1 MILRE
6 IIDGVAKISVAEP
19 VFEESYDLV
28 VVGLG
33 TAGAISLIAAGR
45 EGLKILGVEQLYGM
59 GGTGTLGAITGY
71 YFGAQGGLYKEMDE
85 KELELRKGELF
96 HSGSRRETALLVRD
110 REARACGAEIKY
122 ECIVTGVYMEENK
135 VIGLR
140 LFQNGREIHVE
151 AKKVI
156 DATGEANVCFIAG
169 CDFEFGREFDA
180 QAQPVTSSSLLVNE
194 NGRVVSTNKDA
205 GFVRQHDPRDVSRVI
220 IQSNNFPMYLKEDYT
235 EENNK
240 FIAVA
245 PLLGVREGRLIKGK
259 KKLTMKE
266 AVSTAKKET
275 KPLFYTYCNLDN
287 HGKDIAFE
295 NEDLCDWMVA
305 SGLWGVLMSVPV
317 PMEVLLPENLENII
331 VAGRCLSVDH
341 NVAAGIRAQKDMTK
355 SGEAAAYICS
365 EAIKKNI
372 SLSEVEYDNI
382 VEKLKATGC
391 LDEANNVGFMERI
404 AGQYFGYELPELTT
418 TEEILNWLAG
428 EKPGWAIWA
437 CRSLALEAEAA
448 ECQTCNLQTAKDEK
462 QKLVEA
468 LIAHLTSENE
478 DLARHCA
485 LALGIMGQVE
495 ALPKLR
501 EMAMEPDN
509 YVPKSSLKYIYTRG
523 VSAIYLLG
531 KLGDVDSMDMLLD
544 IVERKG
550 LTDIPDFTF
559 GEFYNEA
566 TDVYSQYILFA
577 SRALVELSKKYP
589 SKKQA
594 IIERLL
600 TILENPEYHIRITL
614 RDNSASL
621 FDLKPKLIE
630 YICSMSK

>member
-6 IIDGVAKISVAEP
+6 MIDGVAKTSVAEP
-19 VFEESYDLV
+19 VFDESYDLV

-45 EGLKILGVEQLYGM
+45 EGLKVLGVEQLYGM

-85 KELELRKGELF
+85 KEQELRKGTLF
-96 HSGSRRETALLVRD
+96 HGGSRRETALLVRD
-110 REARACGAEIKY
+110 REARACGAKIKY

-135 VIGLR
+135 VVGLR
-140 LFQNGREIHVE
+140 LFQNGREILVQTQ
-151 AKKVI
+151 KVI

-169 CDFEFGREFDA
+169 CEFDFGREFDA
-180 QAQPVTSSSLLVNE
+180 QAQPATSSSLLVDE
-194 NGRVVSTNKDA
+194 KGRVASTNKDA

-235 EENNK
+235 EENSK

-266 AVSTAKKET
+266 AVSATKKET

-317 PMEVLLPENLENII
+317 PMEVFLPANLENIM

-341 NVAAGIRAQKDMTK
+341 NVAAGIRAQRDMAK

-365 EAIKKNI
+365 EAIRKNI
-372 SLSEVEYDNI
+372 SLSKVEYNNI
-382 VEKLKATGC
+382 VEKLKASKC
-391 LDEANNVGFMERI
+391 LDEANDVGFMERVF
-404 AGQYFGYELPELTT
+404 GQYFGYELPELKT
-418 TEEILNWLAG
+418 TEEILTWLAG

-437 CRSLALEAEAA
+437 CRAIALQAKEA
-448 ECQTCNLQTAKDEK
+448 ECQPSESQASMAEK
-462 QKLVEA
+462 QRLVEA
-468 LIAHLTSENE
+468 LKENLNSENE
-478 DLARHCA
+478 NLSRHCA
-485 LALGIMGQVE
+485 LALGIMGEQ
-495 ALPKLR
+495 AAISMLR
-501 EMAMEPDN
+501 KMAMEPDN

-531 KLGDVDSMDMLLD
+531 KLGDVDSIELLFD

-550 LTDIPDFTF
+550 MTPIPDFTF

-566 TDVYSQYILFA
+566 TDVYSQYVLFA
-577 SRALVELSKKYP
+577 SRALVEIAKRCLD
-589 SKKQA
+589 KKQVVVEKL
-594 IIERLL
+594 IGLL
-600 TILENPEYHIRITL
+600 DNPEYHIMITL

-621 FDLKPKLIE
+621 HDLKPKLIE
-630 YICSMSK
+630 YINGMMK

>member
-6 IIDGVAKISVAEP
+6 IIDGVAKTSMAEP
-19 VFEESYDLV
+19 VFDESYDLV

-45 EGLKILGVEQLYGM
+45 EGLKVLGVERLYGM

-85 KELELRKGELF
+85 KELEIRRGNLF
-96 HSGSRRETALLVRD
+96 HGGSRRETALLARD
-110 REARACGAEIKY
+110 REARACGAKIKY

-135 VIGLR
+135 VVGLR
-140 LFQNGREIHVE
+140 LFQNSREILVQTQ
-151 AKKVI
+151 KVI

-169 CDFEFGREFDA
+169 CEFDFGREFDA
-180 QAQPVTSSSLLVNE
+180 QVQPATSSSLLVDE
-194 NGRVVSTNKDA
+194 KGRVVSTNKDA
-205 GFVRQHDPRDVSRVI
+205 GFVRQHDPRDVSSVI

-235 EENNK
+235 EENSK

-245 PLLGVREGRLIKGK
+245 PLLGVREGRLINGK

-266 AVSTAKKET
+266 AVSATKKET

-305 SGLWGVLMSVPV
+305 AGLWGVLMSVPV
-317 PMEVLLPENLENII
+317 PMEVLLPANLENIM

-341 NVAAGIRAQKDMTK
+341 NVAAGIRAQRDMAK

-365 EAIKKNI
+365 ESIKKNI

-382 VEKLKATGC
+382 VEKLKATKC
-391 LDEANNVGFMERI
+391 LNEANNVGFMERVF
-404 AGQYFGYELPELTT
+404 GQYFGYELPELKT
-418 TEEILNWLAG
+418 TEEILTWLAG
-428 EKPGWAIWA
+428 EKPGWAVWA
-437 CRSLALEAEAA
+437 CRALADN
-448 ECQTCNLQTAKDEK
+448 QD
-462 QKLVEA
+462 LVEA
-468 LIAHLTSENE
+468 LKENLLSEN
-478 DLARHCA
+478 DNLSRHCA
-485 LALGIMGQVE
+485 LAFGIMGEQ
-495 ALPKLR
+495 AAIPMLR
-501 EMAMEPDN
+501 KMAMEPDN

-531 KLGDVDSMDMLLD
+531 KLGDVDSVEMLFD

-577 SRALVELSKKYP
+577 SRALVEIAKKH
-589 SKKQA
+589 SDKKKA
-594 IIERLL
+594 IAEKLIGLL
-600 TILENPEYHIRITL
+600 DNPEYHIMITL

-621 FDLKPKLIE
+621 HDLKPKMID
-630 YICSMSK
+630 YVNNMTK

>member
-6 IIDGVAKISVAEP
+6 MIDGAAKISVAEH
-19 VFEESYDLV
+19 VFDESYDVV

-45 EGLKILGVEQLYGM
+45 EGLKVLGVEQLYGM
-59 GGTGTLGAITGY
+59 GGTGTIGAITGY
-71 YFGAQGGLYKEMDE
+71 YFGAKGGLYSEIDE
-85 KELELRKGELF
+85 KEQELRNGMLF
-96 HSGSRRETALLVRD
+96 HGDRRDACSLVMD
-110 REARACGAEIKY
+110 RKARACGAEMKY
-122 ECIVTGVYMEENK
+122 QCIVTGVYMEENK
-135 VIGLR
+135 VLGLR
-140 LFQNGREIHVE
+140 LFRNGKEIHVE

-156 DATGEANVCFIAG
+156 DATGEAAVCHIAG
-169 CDFEFGREFDA
+169 AKMISGRDFDG
-180 QAQPVTSSSLLVNE
+180 QTQPATSSSIFIGKEGKCL
-194 NGRVVSTNKDA
+194 STNKDA
-205 GFVRQHDPRDVSRVI
+205 GFVKQHDPRDVSRVI
-220 IQSNNFPMYLKEDYT
+220 INSNNFPMYLKEDYT
-235 EENNK
+235 REEQK
-240 FIAVA
+240 FVAVA
-245 PLLGVREGRLIKGK
+245 PLFGVREGRRIKGRK
-259 KKLTMKE
+259 TLTLSQV
-266 AVSTAKKET
+266 VSKQGRTEQ
-275 KPLFYTYCNLDN
+275 PLFYAYSNVDN
-287 HGKDIAFE
+287 HGKDGAFE
-295 NEDLCDWMVA
+295 NEELCDWMAA

-317 PMEVLLPENLENII
+317 PMEALLPEGLENII

-341 NVAAGIRAQKDMTK
+341 NLAACVRMKRDMAK

-372 SLSEVEYDNI
+372 SLSEVKYDNI

-391 LDEANNVGFMERI
+391 LNEANNVGFMERI

-418 TEEILNWLAG
+418 TEEILTWLAS

-448 ECQTCNLQTAKDEK
+448 ECQACKAQTAKAEK

-468 LIAHLTSENE
+468 LTENLTSENE
-478 DLARHCA
+478 NLSRHCA
-485 LALGIMGQVE
+485 LALGIMGE
-495 ALPKLR
+495 EAALPKLR

-531 KLGDVDSMDMLLD
+531 KLGDVDSIDMLFD

-550 LTDIPDFTF
+550 LTKIPDFTF

-566 TDVYSQYILFA
+566 TDVYSQYVLFA
-577 SRALVELSKKYP
+577 SRALVELAKKYP
-589 SKKQA
+589 NKKQV
-594 IIERLL
+594 IVERLL

-621 FDLKPKLIE
+621 YDLKPKLIE
-630 YICSMSK
+630 YICFMSK